1 MMLAD
6 GFRCNY
12 LWAARSAVRR
22 LDTRPC
28 EGVRTRKVTPTDPT
42 VLMDGAD
49 VRRAVDRMAHEV
61 LEKLGGNRRFVLIGI
76 QRRGVDLAGMIST
89 AIAAAE
95 RIEVATGTL
104 DITFYRDDL
113 MAVGPRPVVGETKLP
128 AGGLDD
134 MAVVLVD
141 DVLYTGR
148 TARAALNELMD
159 WGRPA
164 RILLCVLVDRGD
176 RELPI
181 QPDIVGR
188 AFQVLANQRVDVHV
202 PDIDGELA
210 VVLSAVERG

>member
-1 MMLAD
+1 M
-6 GFRCNY
+6 
-12 LWAARSAVRR
+12 
-22 LDTRPC
+22 
-28 EGVRTRKVTPTDPT
+28 TPTDPT
-42 VLMDGAD
+42 VLMDGTD

-61 LEKLGGNRRFVLIGI
+61 LEKLGGTRHLVLIGI
-76 QRRGVDLAGMIST
+76 QRRGVDLAGMISK
-89 AIAAAE
+89 AISAAE
-95 RIEVATGTL
+95 GTEVATGTL

-113 MAVGPRPVVGETKLP
+113 MAIGPRPLVGETKLP
-128 AGGLDD
+128 PGGVDD

-188 AFQVLANQRVDVHV
+188 EFSVLANQRVDVLV
-202 PDIDGELA
+202 PALDGELA
-210 VVLSAVERG
+210 VVLGSVDRG

>member
-6 GFRCNY
+6 GSRCNY
-12 LWAARSAVRR
+12 LWAARNAVRR
-22 LDTRPC
+22 ADKRPC

-89 AIAAAE
+89 AIATAE
-95 RIEVATGTL
+95 GIEVATGTL

-128 AGGLDD
+128 PSGLDD

-210 VVLSAVERG
+210 VVLSAVARG

>member
-1 MMLAD
+1 M
-6 GFRCNY
+6 
-12 LWAARSAVRR
+12 
-22 LDTRPC
+22 
-28 EGVRTRKVTPTDPT
+28 TPTDPT

-61 LEKLGGNRRFVLIGI
+61 LEKLGGTRHLLLIGI
-76 QRRGVDLAGMIST
+76 QRRGVDLAGMISK
-89 AIAAAE
+89 AITAAE
-95 RIEVATGTL
+95 GTEVATGTL

-113 MAVGPRPVVGETKLP
+113 MAIGPRPLVGETKLP
-128 AGGLDD
+128 PGGVDD

-188 AFQVLANQRVDVHV
+188 EFPVLANQRVDVLV
-202 PDIDGELA
+202 PALDGELA
-210 VVLSAVERG
+210 VVLGSVSRG